1 MITGDNALT
10 AVHVAREV
18 EIVKRE
24 VLIADVWD
32 ESKGLEF
39 RSIDES
45 KSFTIDVSSAIP
57 SEKKILDYDLCI
69 TGRGLVEVIDTPSWT
84 GYLLP
89 RLWVYARVSPS
100 QKVSIE
106 SQSLKSRSTTQ
117 DFLSFLPISVLQES
131 ILMSLKSAGYST
143 LMCGD
148 GTNDVGALKQSHVG
162 K

>member
-10 AVHVAREV
+10 AAHVAREV

-32 ESKGLEF
+32 ADKGLEF
-39 RSIDES
+39 RSIDET
-45 KSFTIDVSSAIP
+45 KTFTIDVKSAEP

-100 QKVSIE
+100 QK
-106 SQSLKSRSTTQ
+106 
-117 DFLSFLPISVLQES
+117 ES

-162 K
+162 KVVGS